1 MQAIVLFFAGYVED
15 VAGEDAVVVVS
26 LDFLEAALGKP
37 KHALEVSSMAPAP
50 AVNQFLSCFLQSWS
64 RCLS

>member
-1 MQAIVLFFAGYVED
+1 MCLNSTAGHEED

-37 KHALEVSSMAPAP
+37 KHALEVNCMALGLCI
-50 AVNQFLSCFLQSWS
+50 NF
-64 RCLS
+64 

>member
-1 MQAIVLFFAGYVED
+1 MHAAQCRLPCEHIINSTAGHEED

-37 KHALEVSSMAPAP
+37 QHALEVNCMALGLCIK
-50 AVNQFLSCFLQSWS
+50 F
-64 RCLS
+64 